1 LLAEPESNSFVERDR
16 VEQARDFVEGEGRVW
31 PYLQAGDAFALQRA
45 AERVRTDSESD
56 SGAVEADLAFWLLTP
71 EYVLET
77 VVVTLTPPADAQ
89 QALEAVQEL
98 REPVRARLFPSL
110 SIVTQQPFPG
120 TGLLIARP
128 EWALREIVLCLDL
141 LDVDGRLY
149 AACGPSVASRD
160 FLVALACVDAQ
171 LVDVYIGAR
180 PTPMNAHEE
189 CQLSDGD
196 CVSFVPRHSLPGPYY
211 HLEEMLQSAAA
222 WEQFPA
228 APFGPATSS
237 FCVVGENGHK
247 RVEVDDTSL
256 VVDRAALV
264 RDFGLIPGTAL
275 VQMALP
281 PASDVALSGFYCRN
295 ACAVSDPFEI
305 SDVGREAITALTVID
320 CRAMLQG
327 WQLCASTDG
336 FVSSAALREEFSVF
350 CPPGW
355 CVHLEGLEGEQ
366 DRCLLSPGRVIYAS
380 YVPLPHNPEA
390 AAVAEGFDSEA
401 PTDDEML
408 SALSAGTNSPGSPP
422 VAGGVGPI
430 ERRSRSR
437 SPYRD
442 NSVSEPG
449 ALTSAHGYFVAP
461 FLIFSQEYAP
471 EQVNL
476 IMPEG
481 LDTHEVYGPESERPL
496 LPGEECR
503 MFNGGCVSF
512 VPVSGSHFVVSTL
525 DDMLLSRE
533 GWSVDSVGLGIPGR
547 WVYVLTDTDPWSIAC
562 ALDRRRFMR
571 QEISEA
577 LTIPI
582 TSLSL
587 QPARPPVTDFFDSGR
602 HAAEVVIATPRQA
615 ELEGCHFFLDLR
627 PICCGLSWAASADC
641 LVDVEAIRQRCARS
655 GLPASRVVVRGGIA
669 VADGH
674 VRVFAGE
681 VLEVCHVPADPAHG
695 EGEDHEGSS
704 PPDPIR
710 GIDVEA
716 GCYASESAGASDKRR
731 RQSDP
736 AEGTAG
742 PSSSPVSGPPESMSA
757 EATSDS
763 RPLSGSAAAV
773 AARLLTEPAC
783 GNREQLQALQD
794 LRFVTTELGG
804 EWPYIPV
811 DEGTEDRVGTDDAM
825 SDEFLL
831 GSAVHWM
838 RALVLKPLF
847 APEDLRFAIR
857 LPALLEDVRL
867 AVRDVRRHDLSD
879 DFPTLLEVFP
889 QPVPGVCTFLANP
902 AWLGLAMVAC
912 IDARDVDGRL
922 FATQVPDYLDR
933 QSALSLVALPAD
945 SDIMVI
951 VGLDEQPLI
960 DGVQAHVFPGIAL
973 RFLRP
978 GSPLG
983 SPQVTLAQALLSLEG
998 WDDDIGPI
1006 FEPAHGYC
1014 VVLERGSCFC
1024 DIDPAQPWHYRRRL
1038 SEVSGVPDHNLMI
1051 CSASPQVLDAAVD
1064 GWCCRALVLAIPRA
1078 GFLDG
1083 LPTTA
1088 FLLMLSWLTSMLRH
1102 PWGGALLSMA

>member
-1 LLAEPESNSFVERDR
+1 
-16 VEQARDFVEGEGRVW
+16 
-31 PYLQAGDAFALQRA
+31 
-45 AERVRTDSESD
+45 
-56 SGAVEADLAFWLLTP
+56 
-71 EYVLET
+71 
-77 VVVTLTPPADAQ
+77 
-89 QALEAVQEL
+89 
-98 REPVRARLFPSL
+98 
-110 SIVTQQPFPG
+110 
-120 TGLLIARP
+120 
-128 EWALREIVLCLDL
+128 
-141 LDVDGRLY
+141 
-149 AACGPSVASRD
+149 
-160 FLVALACVDAQ
+160 
-171 LVDVYIGAR
+171 
-180 PTPMNAHEE
+180 
-189 CQLSDGD
+189 
-196 CVSFVPRHSLPGPYY
+196 
-211 HLEEMLQSAAA
+211 
-222 WEQFPA
+222 
-228 APFGPATSS
+228 
-237 FCVVGENGHK
+237 
-247 RVEVDDTSL
+247 
-256 VVDRAALV
+256 
-264 RDFGLIPGTAL
+264 
-275 VQMALP
+275 
-281 PASDVALSGFYCRN
+281 
-295 ACAVSDPFEI
+295 
-305 SDVGREAITALTVID
+305 
-320 CRAMLQG
+320 
-327 WQLCASTDG
+327 
-336 FVSSAALREEFSVF
+336 
-350 CPPGW
+350 
-355 CVHLEGLEGEQ
+355 
-366 DRCLLSPGRVIYAS
+366 
-380 YVPLPHNPEA
+380 A

-481 LDTHEVYGPESERPL
+481 LDTHEVLLRVQRCRADTSRARFPALAVVFPQTSGAFGVLLAWPGWCSEIFAVFDTTQVNGAIFCWVVSPVMNRESLLAAAGLAVYSDNEVYGPESERPL
-496 LPGEECR
+496 LPCEECR

-773 AARLLTEPAC
+773 AARLLTEPVC

-922 FATQVPDYLDR
+922 FATQVPDYLD
-933 QSALSLVALPAD
+933 LGFV
-945 SDIMVI
+945 
-951 VGLDEQPLI
+951 VG
-960 DGVQAHVFPGIAL
+960 
-973 RFLRP
+973 RP
-978 GSPLG
+978 S
-983 SPQVTLAQALLSLEG
+983 S
-998 WDDDIGPI
+998 
-1006 FEPAHGYC
+1006 
-1014 VVLERGSCFC
+1014 
-1024 DIDPAQPWHYRRRL
+1024 
-1038 SEVSGVPDHNLMI
+1038 
-1051 CSASPQVLDAAVD
+1051 
-1064 GWCCRALVLAIPRA
+1064 
-1078 GFLDG
+1078 
-1083 LPTTA
+1083 
-1088 FLLMLSWLTSMLRH
+1088 
-1102 PWGGALLSMA
+1102 